1 MFNKFYGIN
10 TQVISLKIY
19 EVVDHEQVEKDF
31 KKSNKTSWYRFM
43 HKHHN
48 VVMVCDVTIL
58 WNLLSCFQIAKRS
71 KKKLK
76 LSLKT
81 E

>member
-10 TQVISLKIY
+10 TQVISLEIY
-19 EVVDHEQVEKDF
+19 EVVDNEQVEKDF

-48 VVMVCDVTIL
+48 VVMVCDVTIYEISFPVFRL
-58 WNLLSCFQIAKRS
+58 PNDLRKSS
-71 KKKLK
+71 NYP
-76 LSLKT
+76 
-81 E
+81 